1 MDNTKE
7 HKKMKST
14 ALKKHVAA
22 EKYMANTK
30 PERHTR
36 EDNINIKGSTC
47 LWSACIVL
55 LLLLNMYLSVR
66 WFIYSLFNKTIIIK
80 KKIIKIGAIYQIN
93 HRFGTNTL
101 HDLQGHYL
109 HIHCFTS
116 LLKRFIISFLLAKV
130 SMVGVHGRLGYLDH

>member
-66 WFIYSLFNKTIIIK
+66 WIIYSLFNKTIIIK
-80 KKIIKIGAIYQIN
+80 KNHKDRGHISDKSQVWYKHFAWSARTLFTYPLFYVTFKEIYYLFS
-93 HRFGTNTL
+93 FGK
-101 HDLQGHYL
+101 
-109 HIHCFTS
+109 S
-116 LLKRFIISFLLAKV
+116 
-130 SMVGVHGRLGYLDH
+130 VHGWGAR

>member
-14 ALKKHVAA
+14 SLKKHVAA

-47 LWSACIVL
+47 L
-55 LLLLNMYLSVR
+55 
-66 WFIYSLFNKTIIIK
+66 
-80 KKIIKIGAIYQIN
+80 
-93 HRFGTNTL
+93 
-101 HDLQGHYL
+101 
-109 HIHCFTS
+109 
-116 LLKRFIISFLLAKV
+116 
-130 SMVGVHGRLGYLDH
+130 